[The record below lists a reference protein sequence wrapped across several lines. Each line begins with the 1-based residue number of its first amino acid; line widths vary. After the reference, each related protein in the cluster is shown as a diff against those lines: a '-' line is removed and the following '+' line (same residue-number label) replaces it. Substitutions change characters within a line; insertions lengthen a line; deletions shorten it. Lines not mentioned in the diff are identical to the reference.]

1 MTAASGVITYYSNK
15 EDFIMKR
22 FDTLLDA
29 VEFSATHCTSW
40 SFATSNDRYDV
51 KGLLV
56 LAETSD
62 SEDPIDEDSFYV
74 VSPAGSIGLCNDGE
88 DIDWLF
94 MSDAAQNEDLPLT
107 YQAEPQIKFCSKC
120 GSGVV
125 LGARFCGQCGTE
137 L

>member
-1 MTAASGVITYYSNK
+1 M
-15 EDFIMKR
+15 ER
-22 FDTLLDA
+22 FDTLLEA
-29 VEFSATHCTSW
+29 AEFSATRCTSW

-74 VSPAGSIGLCNDGE
+74 VSPAGAIGIYNDGE

-94 MSDAAQNEDLPLT
+94 LSDAAPNEDLPLT
-107 YQAEPQIKFCSKC
+107 YQAVPQIKFCSKC
-120 GSGVV
+120 GAPVV
-125 LGARFCGQCGTE
+125 PCARFCGKCGGM
-137 L
+137 LC

>member
-1 MTAASGVITYYSNK
+1 MDKFITMLEAA
-15 EDFIMKR
+15 
-22 FDTLLDA
+22 
-29 VEFSATHCTSW
+29 EFAATRCKSW

-74 VSPAGSIGLCNDGE
+74 VSPAGAIGLYEDGE

-94 MSDAAQNEDLPLT
+94 LSDAAPNEDLPLT

-120 GSGVV
+120 GSGAV
-125 LGARFCGQCGTE
+125 LGARFCGACGAK
-137 L
+137 LN

>member
-1 MTAASGVITYYSNK
+1 MERFNTMLEAAEFAASRCRG
-15 EDFIMKR
+15 
-22 FDTLLDA
+22 
-29 VEFSATHCTSW
+29 W

-51 KGLLV
+51 NGLLA

-74 VSPAGSIGLCNDGE
+74 VSPAGAIGLCNDGE

-94 MSDAAQNEDLPLT
+94 LSDALTNEDLPLT
-107 YQAEPQIKFCSKC
+107 YQAVPQIKFCSTC
-120 GSGVV
+120 GASIDPS
-125 LGARFCGQCGTE
+125 ARFCGQCGKA

>member
-1 MTAASGVITYYSNK
+1 M
-15 EDFIMKR
+15 ER
-22 FDTLLDA
+22 FNTLLEA
-29 VEFSATHCTSW
+29 AEFSATRCTCW

-51 KGLLV
+51 NGLLA

-74 VSPAGSIGLCNDGE
+74 VSPAGAIGLCNDGE

-94 MSDAAQNEDLPLT
+94 LPDNEANEDLPLT
-107 YQAEPQIKFCSKC
+107 YQAAPQIRFCSKC
-120 GSGVV
+120 GAPVV
-125 LGARFCGQCGTE
+125 PAARFCGKCGNR

>member
-1 MTAASGVITYYSNK
+1 MTAASGVITYYLNK
-15 EDFIMKR
+15 EDFIMER
-22 FDTLLDA
+22 FDTLLEA
-29 VEFSATHCTSW
+29 AEFSATRCTSW

-62 SEDPIDEDSFYV
+62 R
-74 VSPAGSIGLCNDGE
+74 
-88 DIDWLF
+88 LF
-94 MSDAAQNEDLPLT
+94 LFDAAPNEDLPLT

-120 GSGVV
+120 GSGAV
-125 LGARFCGQCGTE
+125 LGARFCGQCGTA